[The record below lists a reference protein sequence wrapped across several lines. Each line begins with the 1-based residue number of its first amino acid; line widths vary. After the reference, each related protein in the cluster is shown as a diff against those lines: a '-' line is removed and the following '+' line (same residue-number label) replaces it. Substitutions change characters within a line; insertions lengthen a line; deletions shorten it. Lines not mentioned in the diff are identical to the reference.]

1 MKSGF
6 LTLGLAFGFA
16 LSSAVVDAQRLHAE
30 EDPRLTPLMTT
41 PLSGVEGM
49 EARVHLWDFPPGWV
63 GSKHYHLGD
72 VFVYVL
78 EGTFVSDFEDGPR
91 RTVKAG
97 EILHEAPETVEQPRN
112 ASATEWLKVVV
123 FEVSD
128 EDVAW
133 MVMAK

>member
-6 LTLGLAFGFA
+6 LTRGLAFGFA
-16 LSSAVVDAQRLHAE
+16 LSLGVVGAQGLHAE
-30 EDPRLTPLMTT
+30 EDPKLTPLVATA
-41 PLSGVEGM
+41 LSGLEGKK
-49 EARVHLWDFPPGWV
+49 AQVHLWDFPPGWV

-72 VFVYVL
+72 VFVFVL

-91 RTVKAG
+91 RTVRAG
-97 EILHEAPETVEQPRN
+97 EILHEAPERVEQPRN

-128 EDVAW
+128 EGVAG